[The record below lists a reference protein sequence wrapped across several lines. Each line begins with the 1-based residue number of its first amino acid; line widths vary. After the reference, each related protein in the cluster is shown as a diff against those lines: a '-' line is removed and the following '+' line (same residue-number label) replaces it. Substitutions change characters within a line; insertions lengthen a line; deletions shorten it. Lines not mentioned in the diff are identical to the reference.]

1 MKVSPKQYAQTLF
14 DLTDGKTEQE
24 VSDIVKKFAEI
35 LKRDG
40 QMKNSKQIMEK
51 FSELY
56 DAAHGI
62 VQAQVVSKEKMSP
75 DTKKKVENFIKE
87 KYSAKEVII
96 ENIVEEKIQGGIIIR
111 VRDEVLDASVSMQLK
126 KLKNILSK

>member
-14 DLTDGKTEQE
+14 DLTDGKAQQE
-24 VSDIVKKFAEI
+24 VSDTVKKFAEI

-40 QMKNSKQIMEK
+40 QMKNAKQIMEK
-51 FSELY
+51 FSEIY

-62 VQAQVVSKEKMSP
+62 VNAQVITKEKISL

-87 KYSAKEVII
+87 KYSAREIVV
-96 ENIVEEKIQGGIIIR
+96 ENVVDEKIKGGIIIK
-111 VRDEVLDASVSMQLK
+111 VGDEVLDGSIERQLK
-126 KLKNILSK
+126 SLKNILI